1 MSTIPSS
8 KSVSATLVATTS
20 VDEIAPHASSG
31 AIMSFALMYD
41 VPVPLELFKLVISR
55 SAAFKAR
62 AEGQLHLEEVASRAA
77 IRPSELARYLNRS
90 KASTVS
96 VLPNKA
102 A

>member
-1 MSTIPSS
+1 MSAIPSV
-8 KSVSATLVATTS
+8 KSTYTKNSAATS
-20 VDEIAPHASSG
+20 VCEAIPHASG

-55 SAAFKAR
+55 STAFKAR
-62 AEGQLHLEEVASRAA
+62 ADGKLHLEEVASRAA

-90 KASTVS
+90 KPSTVS
-96 VLPNKA
+96 VLPDRA